1 MALSEITGG
10 PRPVN
15 PVRDDER
22 NAGGTERKGAPRKSA
37 DNVELSDEARALFE
51 AARADRFER
60 IRERVQSGFYDSEP
74 VVEKVVEGV
83 VRDLN
88 GGA

>member
-10 PRPVN
+10 PRPVGAL
-15 PVRDDER
+15 RDDER
-22 NAGGTERKGAPRKSA
+22 NASGTERKSAPRKGA
-37 DNVELSDEARALFE
+37 DNVELSEEAKALFE
-51 AARADRFER
+51 AARAERFDR
-60 IRERVQSGFYDSEP
+60 IRQRVHSGFYDTSD

-83 VRDLN
+83 VRDLH